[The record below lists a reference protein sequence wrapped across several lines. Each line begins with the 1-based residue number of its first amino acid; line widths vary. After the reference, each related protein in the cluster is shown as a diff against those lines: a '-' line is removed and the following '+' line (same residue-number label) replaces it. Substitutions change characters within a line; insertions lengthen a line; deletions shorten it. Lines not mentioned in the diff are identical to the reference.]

1 MNRAAKCLCVVA
13 ASLLAAAHPTGQQAD
28 DAAARWRNQFLQ
40 GGELTLTQDYGR
52 AMYARCV
59 LTAVYFQPPLPGTDR
74 LELRCTPNVR
84 PLIDD
89 VFATRMLS
97 ADEVSAI
104 AKVAGASDLYSGGH
118 AGNFGAAPGS
128 EGPVRA
134 TRGRALLR
142 KRRQSRANRDGE
154 PHVRKRKQTRP
165 VGPASQVAGTAD
177 DTAPEPVSLTRPSPS
192 VRTADKPARA

>member
-128 EGPVRA
+128 EGPFERLEVGHCCGNGDRVVLIVTGNPTFA
-134 TRGRALLR
+134 KGNRRALLDLLAKWR
-142 KRRQSRANRDGE
+142 EPLMTQLRNQSR
-154 PHVRKRKQTRP
+154 
-165 VGPASQVAGTAD
+165 
-177 DTAPEPVSLTRPSPS
+177 
-192 VRTADKPARA
+192 